1 MQLKK
6 DIRLANEQAK
16 FKKKCKFCGHTLT
29 FYYFEK
35 DKKICSWCGHY
46 NYKNEY
52 AEFKFLLNKKRKE
65 LVNE

>member
-6 DIRLANEQAK
+6 DIKLANEQAK

-29 FYYFEK
+29 FYHFEK

-46 NYKNEY
+46 NYKNEN